1 MAINSWIFERVSGP
15 FSFTEGPAWTGE
27 VVLFTDIPN
36 NRIMRYNPQTG
47 KTDVFREATNEANG
61 LMFDQ
66 HGQLYACEGGGRCI
80 ARYNADGSRDIIVDR
95 FEGKRLNSPNDLAFD
110 DQGRIWFTDP
120 RYGDRIDDLELD
132 HQSVLRADSKPDGNW
147 LLQRMTFDTVKP
159 NGILISPDQSR
170 LYVAESNYGLGNNT
184 ELRAYPI
191 NSDGG
196 LGECEILHNFYPH
209 RGIDGMTLDN
219 QGNIV
224 ATAGWEQSGPGSMIY
239 VFSPRGRVAETH
251 PIDLVQPE
259 GDESGKLFPGGI
271 VTNCAFGGI
280 DLRTLYVTAGGCL
293 YRAETHRQG
302 IA

>member
-1 MAINSWIFERVSGP
+1 
-15 FSFTEGPAWTGE
+15 
-27 VVLFTDIPN
+27 
-36 NRIMRYNPQTG
+36 
-47 KTDVFREATNEANG
+47 
-61 LMFDQ
+61 
-66 HGQLYACEGGGRCI
+66 
-80 ARYNADGSRDIIVDR
+80 DIIVDR
-95 FEGKRLNSPNDLAFD
+95 FVGKRLNSPNDLAFD

-132 HQSVLRADSKPDGNW
+132 HQSVLRADPKPDGNW

-239 VFSPRGRVAETH
+239 VFSPRGRVTETH

-259 GDESGKLFPGGI
+259 SDESGKLFPGGI
-271 VTNCAFGGI
+271 VTN
-280 DLRTLYVTAGGCL
+280 
-293 YRAETHRQG
+293 
-302 IA
+302 